1 MTANGREQEHPPLF
15 VGEGRDRRSQSED
28 LHPCDSG
35 ILDEAVRRRRQHQ
48 RDVGR
53 VDRRAALGPE
63 NIYAQTTGDG
73 QHPYVGRAPAG
84 VVAAGMTPDALE
96 RLLSKVFSE
105 TGVAA
110 HRNGQAVYSTLVTA
124 DEDGGGLVIAECHRS
139 EQGAVIK
146 TIRVRGPHHHDGT
159 IRARPPQ
166 GLLRQPQSKTKA
178 MSYGQNMKL
187 IIAFIVGITLAGCGS
202 STTKSANTTKS
213 TTAAAAA
220 PAATT
225 KATDVAPVAP
235 PATAS
240 STASSGAASAN
251 STATSP
257 GPAAATVVISDS
269 TLGKILTRADGST
282 LYMFTPDAGGK
293 SACTGGCAQAWPSLV
308 GPGTPGA
315 GLDPGDFSTIKRDDA
330 SEQVTFY
337 GHPLYTFAGD
347 KKPGD
352 TNGQGSGG
360 KWYAVD
366 VEGNAAGATSAPAT
380 TSGY

>member
-1 MTANGREQEHPPLF
+1 
-15 VGEGRDRRSQSED
+15 
-28 LHPCDSG
+28 
-35 ILDEAVRRRRQHQ
+35 
-48 RDVGR
+48 
-53 VDRRAALGPE
+53 
-63 NIYAQTTGDG
+63 
-73 QHPYVGRAPAG
+73 
-84 VVAAGMTPDALE
+84 
-96 RLLSKVFSE
+96 
-105 TGVAA
+105 
-110 HRNGQAVYSTLVTA
+110 
-124 DEDGGGLVIAECHRS
+124 
-139 EQGAVIK
+139 
-146 TIRVRGPHHHDGT
+146 
-159 IRARPPQ
+159 
-166 GLLRQPQSKTKA
+166 
-178 MSYGQNMKL
+178 MKL

-202 STTKSANTTKS
+202 STTKSASTTKS

-235 PATAS
+235 PATGS

-251 STATSP
+251 STAPSP

>member
-1 MTANGREQEHPPLF
+1 
-15 VGEGRDRRSQSED
+15 
-28 LHPCDSG
+28 
-35 ILDEAVRRRRQHQ
+35 
-48 RDVGR
+48 
-53 VDRRAALGPE
+53 
-63 NIYAQTTGDG
+63 
-73 QHPYVGRAPAG
+73 
-84 VVAAGMTPDALE
+84 
-96 RLLSKVFSE
+96 
-105 TGVAA
+105 
-110 HRNGQAVYSTLVTA
+110 
-124 DEDGGGLVIAECHRS
+124 
-139 EQGAVIK
+139 
-146 TIRVRGPHHHDGT
+146 
-159 IRARPPQ
+159 
-166 GLLRQPQSKTKA
+166 
-178 MSYGQNMKL
+178 MKL

-202 STTKSANTTKS
+202 STTKSASTTKS

-235 PATAS
+235 PATGS

-251 STATSP
+251 STAPSP

-366 VEGNAAGATSAPAT
+366 VEGNAAGATSAPAA

>member
-1 MTANGREQEHPPLF
+1 
-15 VGEGRDRRSQSED
+15 
-28 LHPCDSG
+28 
-35 ILDEAVRRRRQHQ
+35 
-48 RDVGR
+48 
-53 VDRRAALGPE
+53 
-63 NIYAQTTGDG
+63 
-73 QHPYVGRAPAG
+73 
-84 VVAAGMTPDALE
+84 
-96 RLLSKVFSE
+96 
-105 TGVAA
+105 
-110 HRNGQAVYSTLVTA
+110 
-124 DEDGGGLVIAECHRS
+124 
-139 EQGAVIK
+139 
-146 TIRVRGPHHHDGT
+146 
-159 IRARPPQ
+159 
-166 GLLRQPQSKTKA
+166 
-178 MSYGQNMKL
+178 MKL

-202 STTKSANTTKS
+202 STTKSASTTKS
-213 TTAAAAA
+213 TTAATTAAA
-220 PAATT
+220 AAAAPAATPAATT

-235 PATAS
+235 PATGS

-251 STATSP
+251 GTATST

-366 VEGNAAGATSAPAT
+366 VEGNAAGATAAPAA

>member
-1 MTANGREQEHPPLF
+1 
-15 VGEGRDRRSQSED
+15 
-28 LHPCDSG
+28 
-35 ILDEAVRRRRQHQ
+35 
-48 RDVGR
+48 
-53 VDRRAALGPE
+53 
-63 NIYAQTTGDG
+63 
-73 QHPYVGRAPAG
+73 
-84 VVAAGMTPDALE
+84 
-96 RLLSKVFSE
+96 
-105 TGVAA
+105 
-110 HRNGQAVYSTLVTA
+110 
-124 DEDGGGLVIAECHRS
+124 
-139 EQGAVIK
+139 
-146 TIRVRGPHHHDGT
+146 
-159 IRARPPQ
+159 
-166 GLLRQPQSKTKA
+166 
-178 MSYGQNMKL
+178 MKL

-202 STTKSANTTKS
+202 STTKSAYTTKS

-235 PATAS
+235 PATGS

-251 STATSP
+251 STAPSP

-366 VEGNAAGATSAPAT
+366 VEGNAAGATSAPAA